1 MSNDEDLKKQ
11 LKAIQIQLAET
22 HKEILQT
29 RLDVNNSQAQT
40 HVDMLETRIDVVTTA
55 KNTLQA
61 NMESMKLAVAQLQI
75 NAKTAEIN
83 RKQSDLD
90 LYWSIFMSAIIGVT
104 GNQFVTLLYAPQTE
118 ANSSGLLFVG
128 FFLLVPLAMLIYL
141 MHKSRQSIKVLSQKP
156 QTTVVEKVIA

>member
-1 MSNDEDLKKQ
+1 MSNDQDLKKQ

-29 RLDVNNSQAQT
+29 RLDVNNSQVQT
-40 HVDMLETRIDVVTTA
+40 HKDVLETRIDVVTNATDV
-55 KNTLQA
+55 LRA

-118 ANSSGLLFVG
+118 ANSFGLFFAG
-128 FFLLVPLAMLIYL
+128 FFLLLTLAMLINWML
-141 MHKSRQSIKVLSQKP
+141 KSRQSIKAISTPQAPLEKP
-156 QTTVVEKVIA
+156 H